1 MDWLKD
7 VMTEP
12 SVVQTIIMI
21 SIVVILG
28 LQLGKV
34 KILNISLGATFVFFI
49 GILVGHLKFDMS
61 IEMLAFAQSFGLI
74 IFIYA
79 LGLQVGPSFFSSLKK
94 GGLLLNGL
102 SLGVILIG
110 ALLAVAL
117 HYATGIS
124 FPNMMGILSG
134 AVTNTPSLG
143 AAQET
148 VKQFIPSSSVT
159 VAEMASACAV
169 TYPLG
174 VVGVIFGAILI
185 RILSKTSSE
194 DIGNMSKG
202 KTHTTYIGEYTVT
215 NPNIFS
221 QTIRE
226 IMQVSSQKFIISRIW
241 RDGRVFIPT
250 SDSTL
255 EGGDHLL
262 IISNQAGVKHI
273 ETLLG
278 KEENV
283 DWNAENIDWDH
294 IDNSHLESK
303 RILVTR
309 KKINGKSLEELKL
322 RNLYGINI
330 TRVTRAGI
338 DLLPL
343 PNLALQI
350 GDRLTVVGESAS
362 IKNVASVLGNEVKRL
377 KEPNLIAIFLGIAL
391 GLILGSYPISI
402 PGVSIPVKLGI
413 AGGPIIVG
421 ILMGSFGPRFK
432 ITTYTTP
439 SSNMMLRELGLVIY
453 LACLGLDAG
462 KYFFETVLQ
471 PDGFLWIGSGFILTM
486 IPILFVGFF
495 AMKIFKVSYA
505 NSVGML
511 CGSMANPIALNYINS
526 VVDSDDPAVSYAT
539 VYPMSMFARIII
551 AQFILMFFL

>member
-1 MDWLKD
+1 MDWLRD
-7 VMTEP
+7 ILVVP
-12 SVVQTIIMI
+12 SVIQTVVII
-21 SIVVILG
+21 SIVVVLG

-34 KILNISLGATFVFFI
+34 KIFNISLGAAFVFFI
-49 GILVGHLKFDMS
+49 GILVGHLKLEMNTDMLS
-61 IEMLAFAQSFGLI
+61 FAQSFGLI

-79 LGLQVGPSFFSSLKK
+79 LGLQVGPGFFPSLKK
-94 GGLLLNGL
+94 GGILLNSL
-102 SLGVILIG
+102 SLAVIFIG
-110 ALLAVAL
+110 TLLAVLL
-117 HYATGIS
+117 HLLTGIS

-134 AVTNTPSLG
+134 AVTNTPALG

-148 VKQFIPSSSVT
+148 VKQFTSSSSV

-169 TYPLG
+169 AYPLG
-174 VVGVIFGAILI
+174 VVGVIFGIILI
-185 RILSKTSSE
+185 RIFSRTSPD
-194 DIGNMSKG
+194 DIHKMSKN
-202 KTHTTYIGEYTVT
+202 KPSTMYIAEYVVT
-215 NPNIFS
+215 NPNVMGM
-221 QTIRE
+221 TIKE
-226 IMQVSSQKFIISRIW
+226 VMKVSSQKFIISRIW
-241 RDGRVFIPT
+241 REGKVFIPT
-250 SDSTL
+250 SESQLDSK
-255 EGGDHLL
+255 DHLL
-262 IISNQAGVKHI
+262 IISNESVVKHI
-273 ETLLG
+273 ESLLG
-278 KEENV
+278 KKEDIN
-283 DWNAENIDWDH
+283 WNAENIDWDH

-303 RILVTR
+303 RVLVTR
-309 KKINGKSLEELKL
+309 KKINGKTLEDLKL

-343 PNLALQI
+343 PNLALQV
-350 GDRLTVVGESAS
+350 GDRLTIVGETAS

-391 GLILGSYPISI
+391 GLILGSLPITI
-402 PGVSIPVKLGI
+402 PGISMPVKLGI

-421 ILMGSFGPRFK
+421 ILMASFGPRFR

-462 KYFFETVLQ
+462 QYFFESVFRA
-471 PDGFLWIGSGFILTM
+471 DGLLWVVCGFVLTM
-486 IPILFVGFF
+486 IPILIVGLL
-495 AMKIFKVSYA
+495 AMKLFKVNYA

-526 VVDSDDPAVSYAT
+526 IIDSDDPAVSYAT

-551 AQFILMFFL
+551 TQFILMFFL